1 MATRVY
7 LHVGAPKT
15 GTSYLQRMLWGN
27 RQSLRRAGYLLPGS
41 RAAHYQAMGDLRRG
55 LWYSPDAPWTW
66 DRLVAETRAWDGVAV
81 ISEEMLGAAT
91 REDAERAVE
100 SLAPAQVHVVVAGR
114 DLWRTLPSSWQQS
127 VRSRS
132 VGRFRD
138 YVRAVQT
145 NANPAFW
152 EHQTPL
158 PILRRWASELP
169 PDQRHLVT
177 VPPAGAEPGLLWS
190 RFAGVLGVPE
200 DVCPADDTPGNV
212 SLGAAETE
220 LLRRVNVELG
230 DRYQLRSPYLR
241 LINRHL
247 VSPVLASRERNGRF
261 GAPAATADWVT
272 AAAERMVAEFDDFP
286 CEIAGDLADLVPRD
300 LRAAPS
306 PDDLDDTAMLRVAV
320 ETIVGMLDHTREVLD
335 ESAAREARLHEQLET
350 TERVAVGRRAEPGLM
365 VRETRRAAAGVR
377 RRLRRLRRTWSTERA

>member
-91 REDAERAVE
+91 QEEAERAVE
-100 SLAPAQVHVVVAGR
+100 SFAPAEVHVVVAGR
-114 DLWRTLPSSWQQS
+114 DLWRTIPSSWQQS

-158 PILRRWASELP
+158 PILRRWASDLSP
-169 PDQRHLVT
+169 SHRHLVT
-177 VPPAGAEPGLLWS
+177 VPPPGSEPSLLWS

-200 DVCPADDTPGNV
+200 GVCHADDRPGNV

-220 LLRRVNVELG
+220 LLRRVNVALG

-247 VSPVLASRERNGRF
+247 VSPVLAPRERNGRF
-261 GAPAATADWVT
+261 GASAEMADWVT
-272 AAAERMVAEFDDFP
+272 TAAKRMVAEFDDFP
-286 CEIAGDLADLVPRD
+286 CQVAGDLDDLVPRD
-300 LRAAPS
+300 LRASSS
-306 PDDLDDTAMLRVAV
+306 PDDLDEASMLHVAV
-320 ETIVGMLDHTREVLD
+320 ETIVGMLDHTRELVD
-335 ESAAREARLHEQLET
+335 EMAVREARLHEQLEA
-350 TERVAVGRRAEPGLM
+350 TERAAAGRRAEPGLM

-377 RRLRRLRRTWSTERA
+377 RRLRRLRRTRSAEQA